1 MLVWATILD
10 EIDGELISPFLIPPP
25 PPNNRNRKMVHF
37 GFCVAL
43 FLIWGG
49 GGMGVCC
56 VIFNVQGCGSTGSS
70 NNLMI
75 FWLKI
80 NMSGSAKEILQNN
93 R

>member
-10 EIDGELISPFLIPPP
+10 EIDGELISPFLTPPPP

-49 GGMGVCC
+49 GGWGFAVSFLMSKVAAP
-56 VIFNVQGCGSTGSS
+56 QGPPT
-70 NNLMI
+70 I
-75 FWLKI
+75 
-80 NMSGSAKEILQNN
+80 
-93 R
+93 